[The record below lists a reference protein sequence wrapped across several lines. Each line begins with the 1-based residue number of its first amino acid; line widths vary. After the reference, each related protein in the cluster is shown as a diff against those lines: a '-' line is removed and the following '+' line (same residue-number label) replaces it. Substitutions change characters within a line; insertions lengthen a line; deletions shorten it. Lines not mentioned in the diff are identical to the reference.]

1 MLTKT
6 GLGEALLA
14 TLGLYFC
21 VSASSQLAGFAGGTE
36 EVLSGELSLA
46 FFSLLRGVGFV
57 GSVACD
63 ISATPRDRTIRL
75 GIWR

>member
-46 FFSLLRGVGFV
+46 FFLCFAVLGLWGLLLVIFR
-57 GSVACD
+57 
-63 ISATPRDRTIRL
+63 RRL
-75 GIWR
+75 AIELFG